1 MLITQTCLLIILIID
16 TSASF
21 LVAKT
26 IELGTSNTK
35 VMGSIPK
42 ELMN

>member
-16 TSASF
+16 T
-21 LVAKT
+21 KI

-35 VMGSIPK
+35 VMESIPR
-42 ELMN
+42 ELMNW